1 VGPYLVLVAG
11 VEAEPAST
19 VAPLRVSA
27 GLRRRL
33 TMPLPLKPPAGA
45 EGLVFEDRNGNG
57 CPDAGEPGLPGVG
70 VRVGAAHTMTD
81 ADGRWTLV
89 APEAA
94 GQPAL
99 LDPATLPADVLP
111 LAPRPASGRTWMPVV
126 RAASLA
132 LTLYL
137 DENGNGTR
145 DEGEAAPP
153 ALVVLLKDAQGNVR
167 FADVDAAGAARL
179 TGVAPGA
186 YTLVLQT
193 TGAAVQQ
200 RTVPVALAAGQ
211 AHALMLAAPSAERPV
226 RFTRR

>member
-1 VGPYLVLVAG
+1 
-11 VEAEPAST
+11 
-19 VAPLRVSA
+19 
-27 GLRRRL
+27 
-33 TMPLPLKPPAGA
+33 
-45 EGLVFEDRNGNG
+45 
-57 CPDAGEPGLPGVG
+57 
-70 VRVGAAHTMTD
+70 
-81 ADGRWTLV
+81 
-89 APEAA
+89 
-94 GQPAL
+94 
-99 LDPATLPADVLP
+99 
-111 LAPRPASGRTWMPVV
+111 V